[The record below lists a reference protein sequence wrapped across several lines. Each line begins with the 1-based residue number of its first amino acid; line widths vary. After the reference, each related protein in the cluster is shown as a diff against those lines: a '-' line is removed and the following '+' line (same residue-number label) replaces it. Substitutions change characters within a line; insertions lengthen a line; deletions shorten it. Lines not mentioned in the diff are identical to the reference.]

1 MPDNGYAGSIL
12 HVDLTRGEIK
22 SEPLDMELAKV
33 FIGGVGLNNRLA
45 YDVIQP
51 GVDPLSPENPI
62 ILGAGPF
69 AGTPIPGA
77 GKVYA
82 TSKAPMSHAV
92 ATASG
97 GGSFGPMLKFA
108 GYDHVIITGR
118 AVKPVYLK
126 IDGTPEICDAGDL
139 WGKDIFE
146 TSEDLWKKHKRY
158 SVLAIGVAGENQVK
172 FALGQIDLIGHL
184 GRGGLGAVF
193 GSKNL
198 KAVVAG
204 PARGL
209 KVSNPNK
216 VMEIVN
222 TIYKRIS
229 TDPLFDKWAADG
241 CRIGWKS
248 WAKADFPTKN
258 GREIYKGEKAQ
269 RLFISEEFHDVFN
282 YRPLCCFGCP
292 MADKGFFEIKK
303 GEFVGFKTYASE
315 YLQAMTGFGI
325 YVQIDDDYQKTLKC
339 LDYANRE
346 GIDLFTATYL
356 IAFAN
361 ELYERGIIT
370 QDDTGGFEPIL
381 GDFNIIMK
389 MMYQMVHREHFGD
402 VLADGW
408 KGAIARIGKG
418 VEKYA
423 PIIKGLESAHYDF
436 RQNFCADAFNSVVEP
451 RGPNGPSG
459 ESPTVLPLRT
469 SDKVWR
475 NCDEIGVPQEI
486 KERIFD
492 HPDVIDIGL
501 YEGYVQDWYQLLSS
515 LDVCVRQQIAMRYTI
530 ETLAELYTAV
540 TGFHIT
546 PAELRSAG
554 ERALNMT
561 KANNVREGFT
571 REDDVIPDRLLA
583 PLKGEGGEERPVMD
597 YYRRRRLTREDI
609 DKITDDYYAARGWD
623 VARGIP
629 TKKKLVELGLGD
641 VVKGLEK
648 GGWL

>member
-1 MPDNGYAGSIL
+1 MTANGYAGNIL
-12 HVDLTRGEIK
+12 YVDLTSGEVRT
-22 SEPLDMELAKV
+22 EPLDMDLART

-45 YDVIQP
+45 YDIIEP
-51 GVDPLSPENPI
+51 GVDSFSPDNPI
-62 ILGAGPF
+62 ILGTGPF

-77 GKVYA
+77 GKVFA
-82 TSKAPMSHAV
+82 TSKVPMTGAV

-108 GYDHVIITGR
+108 GYDHVVITGR
-118 AVKPVYLK
+118 ADKPVYLK
-126 IDGTPEICDAGDL
+126 IDGTPEIRDARDL

-146 TSEDLWKKHKRY
+146 ASDALWKEHKRY
-158 SVLAIGVAGENQVK
+158 SVISIGVAGENLVK

-198 KAVVAG
+198 KAIVAG
-204 PARGL
+204 PAKGIR
-209 KVSNPNK
+209 VSNPAK
-216 VMEIVN
+216 VMELVN
-222 TIYKRIS
+222 IIYKRMS
-229 TDPLFDKWAADG
+229 TDPLFDKWVSDG

-248 WAKADFPTKN
+248 WTKADFATKN
-258 GREIYKGEKAQ
+258 GREIYKGEKAAG
-269 RLFISEEFHDVFN
+269 LFISEKFHDLFK
-282 YRPLCCFGCP
+282 YKPLCCFGCP

-303 GEFVGFKTYASE
+303 GEFAGLKTYASE
-315 YLQAMTGFGI
+315 YLQAMMGFGI
-325 YVQIDDDYQKTLKC
+325 FVQLGDDYQKTLKC

-346 GIDLFTATYL
+346 GIDLFTATSL

-370 QDDTGGFEPIL
+370 KDDTGGFEPIL
-381 GDFNIIMK
+381 GDFDTIMK
-389 MMYQMVHREHFGD
+389 MMYQMVHREGFGD
-402 VLADGW
+402 VLGDGW
-408 KGAIARIGKG
+408 KGAIERIGKG
-418 VEKYA
+418 VEEYA

-436 RQNFCADAFNSVVEP
+436 RQNFSADAFNSVVEP

-475 NCDEIGVPQEI
+475 NCDEIGVPHEV
-486 KERIFD
+486 KERILD

-515 LDVCVRQQIAMRYTI
+515 LDLCVRQQIAMRYNI
-530 ETLAELYTAV
+530 DTLTELYVAV
-540 TGFHIT
+540 TGFEIS
-546 PAELRSAG
+546 PDELRKVG
-554 ERALNMT
+554 ERALNIT

-571 REDDVIPDRLLA
+571 RKDDVIPDRLLA
-583 PLKGEGGEERPVMD
+583 PLKGEGGEKRYVMD
-597 YYRRRRLTREDI
+597 YYRKRNLTRD
-609 DKITDDYYAARGWD
+609 DVNDITDRYYAARGWD
-623 VARGIP
+623 VATGIP
-629 TKKKLVELGLGD
+629 TKEKLVELGLGD
-641 VVKGLEK
+641 VAKDLER

>member
-1 MPDNGYAGSIL
+1 MAANGYAGKL
-12 HVDLTRGEIK
+12 LYVDLTNNEIK
-22 SEPLDMELAKV
+22 IEPIDMELVKA

-45 YDVIQP
+45 YDIIEP
-51 GVDPLSPENPI
+51 GVDPLSPDNPI
-62 ILGAGPF
+62 ILGTGPF

-77 GKVYA
+77 GKVFA
-82 TSKAPMSHAV
+82 TSKVPMTDAV

-118 AVKPVYLK
+118 AEKPVYLK
-126 IDGTPEICDAGDL
+126 IDGTPEIRDAGDL

-146 TSEDLWKKHKRY
+146 ASQDLWKKYKRY
-158 SVLAIGVAGENQVK
+158 SVLAIGRAGENQVK
-172 FALGQIDLIGHL
+172 FALGLIDLIGHL

-198 KAVVAG
+198 KAIVAG
-204 PARGL
+204 PAQGI
-209 KVSNPNK
+209 KVSNPEK
-216 VMEIVN
+216 VMEITN
-222 TIYKRIS
+222 IIYKRMS

-248 WAKADFPTKN
+248 WTRADFQTKN
-258 GREIYKGEKAQ
+258 AREIYKGEKAQ
-269 RLFISEEFHDVFN
+269 SLFVSEKFHDIFK
-282 YRPLCCFGCP
+282 YKPLCCFGCP

-303 GEFVGFKTYASE
+303 GEFAGLKTYASE
-315 YLQAMTGFGI
+315 YLQAMMGFGI
-325 YVQIDDDYQKTLKC
+325 FVQLGDDYNKTLKC

-346 GIDLFTATYL
+346 GIDLFTATSL
-356 IAFAN
+356 IAFTH

-370 QDDTGGFEPIL
+370 KEDTGGFEPKL
-381 GDFNIIMK
+381 GDFDIIMK
-389 MMYQMVHREHFGD
+389 MMHQMVHREGFGD
-402 VLADGW
+402 LLGDGW
-408 KGAIARIGKG
+408 KGAIAGIGRG

-436 RQNFCADAFNSVVEP
+436 RQNFSADAFNSVVEP

-475 NCDEIGVPQEI
+475 NCDEIGVPHEI

-515 LDVCVRQQIAMRYTI
+515 LDLCVRQQIAMRYDI

-540 TGFHIT
+540 TGFEIT

-554 ERALNMT
+554 ERALNIT

-571 REDDVIPDRLLA
+571 RKDDVIPDRLFA
-583 PLKGEGGEERPVMD
+583 PLKGEGGEERYLMD
-597 YYRRRRLTREDI
+597 YYRKRRLTRD
-609 DKITDDYYAARGWD
+609 DVVKMTDNYYAARGWD
-623 VARGIP
+623 VVKGIP
-629 TKKKLVELGLGD
+629 TGEKLKELGLGD
-641 VVKGLEK
+641 VAEDLEK